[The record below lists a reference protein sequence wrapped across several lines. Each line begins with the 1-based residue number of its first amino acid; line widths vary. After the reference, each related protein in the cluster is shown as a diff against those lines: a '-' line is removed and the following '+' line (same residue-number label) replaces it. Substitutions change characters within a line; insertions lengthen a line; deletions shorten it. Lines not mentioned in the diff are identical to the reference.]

1 MTPEPPQQPPTG
13 SDFGCSSHYREGAE
27 NPRHSEFLIPNSELG
42 MRCGYTPPL
51 GRNEK
56 TKPHITVS
64 HRSGGIMGK
73 AMTPETRLARLS
85 SVLDGARSMLII
97 VQNTPD
103 PDAIAAAAALREL
116 ANQRHEIACSIGYSG
131 GIWRAENLALLRYL
145 SLNTRLLSDLDLD
158 RFDRLSMVDAQPG
171 AGNVSFDASVRL
183 DVVIDHHP
191 IRRETRSARFTDIRS
206 RYGATSTILYEYL
219 KAARIEIPTQVATAM
234 IYGIRSDTQDLG
246 RESTRADVEAFLGLY
261 PHANARAIGRIVQ
274 APLPRSYFSK
284 LRTALDEA
292 TVYGNRIVSFLG
304 QMESPEMIAEAADLL
319 LRAEEVRWTMTIGVV
334 AEWLHVSLRTI
345 DRERHAGRIA
355 RNLAG
360 RRGFGG
366 GHQALAAAQIPLN
379 GANNEL
385 QIRQMVQDLTKRF
398 LRATGNRN
406 AKGQKLCT

>member
-1 MTPEPPQQPPTG
+1 MTPE
-13 SDFGCSSHYREGAE
+13 
-27 NPRHSEFLIPNSELG
+27 
-42 MRCGYTPPL
+42 
-51 GRNEK
+51 K
-56 TKPHITVS
+56 
-64 HRSGGIMGK
+64 
-73 AMTPETRLARLS
+73 RLERLS
-85 SVLDGARSMLII
+85 SVLNGARNMLII

-116 ANQRHEIACSIGYSG
+116 ANQRHEIACSIGHSG

-145 SLNTRLLSDLDLD
+145 SLNTRPLSELDID
-158 RFDRLSMVDAQPG
+158 RFDRLAMVDAQPG

-219 KAARIEIPTQVATAM
+219 KSARIEISTPVATAM

-246 RESTRADVEAFLGLY
+246 RESTKADVEAFLGLY
-261 PHANARAIGRIVQ
+261 PLANARAIGRIVQ

-284 LRTALDEA
+284 LRSALDDA
-292 TVYGNRIVSFLG
+292 RVYGNRIVSFLG
-304 QMESPEMIAEAADLL
+304 QLESPEMIAEAADLL
-319 LRAEEVRWTMTIGVV
+319 LRAEEVRWTMTLGVV
-334 AEWLHVSLRTI
+334 DGWLHVSLRTI
-345 DRERHAGRIA
+345 DRDRHAGRIA

-379 GANNEL
+379 GSNSEP
-385 QIRQMVQDLTKRF
+385 QIRKMVRDLTRRF
-398 LRATGNRN
+398 IRATGNRS
-406 AKGQKLCT
+406 ATGERLCT